1 MSYKSTSLQSARN
14 AGLVAVGAM
23 IAMVFFQ
30 IIGYYAVLISF
41 VAGACCYA
49 NDRVL
54 ENAPS
59 KYDPLYTLAGGLLI
73 AGYMYLRGAHGY

>member
-1 MSYKSTSLQSARN
+1 MKHPQVNASHSSRN

-41 VAGACCYA
+41 VSGACCYA
-49 NDRVL
+49 NDRVQD
-54 ENAPS
+54 NSPS
-59 KYDPLYTLAGGLLI
+59 KFDPLYTLAGGVLV
-73 AGYMYLRGAHGY
+73 AAFMYASNL